1 MLSRLPNWSLV
12 LFGVVA
18 IVLGVIG
25 VTHAPPAVA
34 KVFWTATTIVG
45 LASLA
50 LAHRRRQLRRPQ
62 VGVAEIRHTNPR
74 RGGARR

>member
-1 MLSRLPNWSLV
+1 MLSRLPTWSLV

-25 VTHAPPAVA
+25 VTYAPPAVA
-34 KVFWTATTIVG
+34 KIFWTAITVVG

-50 LAHRRRQLRRPQ
+50 VAHRRRQVRRPM
-62 VGVAEIRHTNPR
+62 GS
-74 RGGARR
+74 